1 MAYIKKKDQIIS
13 SIEEEIKK
21 NGVKTTYYGMT
32 AIKWDKWPICI
43 KDVCVDNIFLV
54 DYIEGESV
62 EKKIVGCN
70 MYDNEMTC
78 IRVVNDLSQKIIE
91 GIFVDM
97 TEGYKKKKKEEL
109 A

>member
-1 MAYIKKKDQIIS
+1 MPYIKKKDRAIKA
-13 SIEEEIKK
+13 IEEEIAK

-54 DYIEGESV
+54 DYVEGESV
-62 EKKIVGCN
+62 EKKIIGCN
-70 MYDNEMTC
+70 IYGKEITC
-78 IRVVNDLSQKIIE
+78 IRVVNDLYQHYVESIL
-91 GIFVDM
+91 DSM
-97 TEGYKKKKKEEL
+97 TNGYKKAKNVTK